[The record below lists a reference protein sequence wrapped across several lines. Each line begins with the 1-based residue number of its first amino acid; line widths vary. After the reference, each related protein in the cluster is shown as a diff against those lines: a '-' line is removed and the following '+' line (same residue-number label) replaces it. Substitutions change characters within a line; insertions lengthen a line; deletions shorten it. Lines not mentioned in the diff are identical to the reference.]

1 MIGVNVL
8 SLFLSHF
15 PWSFLDFVVLVA
27 PFCSL
32 DALVIR
38 LIIQGQELRLEAMK
52 DMIRRRMGNDGD
64 RNGTKWKGKERIAPF
79 GETAAVAALS
89 LVNPFA
95 QTEIGERSSRFRPR
109 ARHGLEM
116 PRPLIFGDR
125 IFQARTKTSC
135 DEDCVTVMCD
145 TRLSGDAREDSELPR
160 RQTRLPRQGHPTPGA
175 PDTRHPSLCFEPI

>member
-38 LIIQGQELRLEAMK
+38 LITQGQELRLEAMK

-79 GETAAVAALS
+79 GETAAVAAALS

-95 QTEIGERSSRFRPR
+95 QTEIGERISRFRPR
-109 ARHGLEM
+109 ARHGLED
-116 PRPLIFGDR
+116 P
-125 IFQARTKTSC
+125 
-135 DEDCVTVMCD
+135 
-145 TRLSGDAREDSELPR
+145 
-160 RQTRLPRQGHPTPGA
+160 
-175 PDTRHPSLCFEPI
+175 